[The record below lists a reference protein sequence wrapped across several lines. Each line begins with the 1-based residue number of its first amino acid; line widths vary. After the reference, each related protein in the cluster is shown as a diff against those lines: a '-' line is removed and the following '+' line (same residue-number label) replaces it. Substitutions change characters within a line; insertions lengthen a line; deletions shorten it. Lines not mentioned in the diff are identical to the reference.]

1 MIAMQVTYSRGKSA
15 KRSPPD
21 PRDGFSLLELIL
33 ALAILSGAMAI
44 LGEAYRSGM
53 RFAQYTRDVTQ
64 AQILCESKLAEIA
77 AGLTPAESQD
87 SVPCETAEEG
97 VESEWVYS
105 VEVGT
110 LDESGLIQV
119 QVTVTKLVRAGKRPV
134 EFPLTRWMVD
144 PSIET
149 TEAPTSAGSATS
161 DSASGGT
168 L

>member
-1 MIAMQVTYSRGKSA
+1 MQLTSPRDKTSE
-15 KRSPPD
+15 RSPGG

-33 ALAILSGAMAI
+33 ALAILSGAVAI

-53 RFAQYTRDVTQ
+53 RFAQYTRDVTH
-64 AQILCESKLAEIA
+64 AQILCQSKLAEIA

-97 VESEWVYS
+97 IESDWVYS
-105 VEVGT
+105 VAVGT

-119 QVTVTKLVRAGKRPV
+119 QVTVTKLVAAGKRPV
-134 EFPLTRWMVD
+134 EDSLTRWMVD

-149 TEAPTSAGSATS
+149 TEAPTSADAASY
-161 DSASGGT
+161 DSESGGA